1 MAQGIQHDNVILFIT
16 DAAPY
21 MVKAAKSIQAFYS
34 KMIHVTCLAHGLH
47 RVCEKIRIEFPKVDE
62 LISNMKKVFLKAPA
76 RIELFRREAADTPL
90 PPSPIITRWGTWLKA
105 AIYYSEHF
113 KTIKKVV
120 NMLDSD
126 DAVAIEKVKKII
138 SDTNVQSNLIFIHTN
153 YGFLSLAITRL
164 ETRGIL
170 LNEAIQI
177 VDNVIEKLK
186 EIKVPKGVIIYN
198 KLKQIIE
205 KNEGFQTLSKIS
217 KIMSG
222 EETIIDGLPEDLQVN
237 DFIHFKYA
245 PISSVDV
252 ERSFSVYKNILTD
265 NRRSFMFENLSKTL
279 IVNCNS

>member
-1 MAQGIQHDNVILFIT
+1 
-16 DAAPY
+16 
-21 MVKAAKSIQAFYS
+21 
-34 KMIHVTCLAHGLH
+34 
-47 RVCEKIRIEFPKVDE
+47 
-62 LISNMKKVFLKAPA
+62 
-76 RIELFRREAADTPL
+76 
-90 PPSPIITRWGTWLKA
+90 
-105 AIYYSEHF
+105 
-113 KTIKKVV
+113 
-120 NMLDSD
+120 
-126 DAVAIEKVKKII
+126 
-138 SDTNVQSNLIFIHTN
+138 
-153 YGFLSLAITRL
+153 LAITHL
-164 ETRGIL
+164 ETQGIL

-222 EETIIDGLPEDLQVN
+222 EETITDGLPEDLQVN